1 MEHLKS
7 VIRQSILTESF
18 LKEDDAG
25 DPPKTLKVKDTAGK
39 DVLSYFYS
47 GVLDNYKLKPDQVMA
62 MIGGGDIDKGKQMF
76 VANFNTLRKA
86 ASSSGKP
93 PRAWMPVIKP
103 NDIPGLVRALKAG
116 QIDIAIPHADLKKKT
131 ESFLSALNDMLTEAP
146 KYKDKEI
153 DMAKGKGQP
162 KPAPDKKTFLKKGTM
177 DNVKADDIVRGIKV
191 AEIPV
196 KQLKPSQDEIYGS
209 KIALNMT
216 KMGPTV
222 GGKTAFGEP
231 DIIVTSDNYI
241 LDGHHRWATAWA
253 GHPSNKIKVT
263 VIPLP
268 LKHLFLVLRAY
279 GAALG
284 NPQQS

>member
-1 MEHLKS
+1 MIED
-7 VIRQSILTESF
+7 VRGILRRGII
-18 LKEDDAG
+18 LEDDAG

-47 GVLDNYKLKPDQVMA
+47 GVLDNYKMKPDEVMA
-62 MIGGGDIDKGKQMF
+62 KIGGGDIEKGKQMF
-76 VANFNTLRKA
+76 VSHFDSLRKA

-116 QIDIAIPHADLKKKT
+116 ELDIAIPHAEIKKNEAFIRDLRKM
-131 ESFLSALNDMLTEAP
+131 LSEAP
-146 KYKDKEI
+146 KYKDVEI
-153 DMAKGKGQP
+153 DLAKGKGQP
-162 KPAPDKKTFLKKGTM
+162 KPAPDPKTFLKKGTM
-177 DNVKADDIVRGIKV
+177 DNVIPDDIVKGIKV

-209 KIALNMT
+209 KVALNMT
-216 KMGPTV
+216 KFGPTV

-268 LKHLFLVLRAY
+268 LKHLYLVLRAY

-284 NPQQS
+284 NPQQA